1 MKYLLI
7 KRLESASMR
16 NAIVTGA
23 SFGIGKA
30 ISIALAKDGINVIA
44 VARNKD
50 ELDLLAKSYDN
61 IKSYPLD
68 ITDEKAVA
76 SFIESIKDTQI
87 DILINNASGGGT
99 NKKVVDD
106 LISNWRL
113 AYEINVVAPV
123 NLSKMLIPNMIKNKD
138 GHVVFIT
145 STCGHYVY
153 SSGSGYAI
161 AKQAEVALTELLR
174 MELIGT
180 GVRVTEVAPGN
191 VNSRQAADV
200 YNSLNA
206 EDIAEAVRW
215 SVTLPSH
222 VNVESIKMLHINNPI
237 R

>member
-1 MKYLLI
+1 MK
-7 KRLESASMR
+7 

-44 VARNKD
+44 VARNGE
-50 ELDLLAKSYDN
+50 ELRSLSENYDN
-61 IKSYPLD
+61 IKAYQLD
-68 ITDEKAVA
+68 ITDEDAVA
-76 SFIESIKDTQI
+76 DFIESIN
-87 DILINNASGGGT
+87 DIEIHILVNNASGGGT
-99 NKKVVDD
+99 NKKVIED
-106 LISNWRL
+106 LINNWRL

-123 NLSKMLIPNMIKNKD
+123 NLSKMLIPNMIKNND

-180 GVRVTEVAPGN
+180 GVRVTEIAPGN
-191 VNSRQAADV
+191 VNSRQAEGV
-200 YNSLNA
+200 YGSLNA

-222 VNVESIKMLHINNPI
+222 VNVESIKILHINNPI

>member
-1 MKYLLI
+1 MK
-7 KRLESASMR
+7 

-44 VARNKD
+44 VARNGE
-50 ELDLLAKSYDN
+50 ELKSLSENYDN
-61 IKSYPLD
+61 IKAYQLD
-68 ITDEKAVA
+68 ITDEDAVA
-76 SFIESIKDTQI
+76 DFIESIN
-87 DILINNASGGGT
+87 DIEIHILVNNASGGGT
-99 NKKVVDD
+99 NKKVIED
-106 LISNWRL
+106 LINNWRL

-123 NLSKMLIPNMIKNKD
+123 NLSKMLIPNMIKNND

-180 GVRVTEVAPGN
+180 GVRVTEIAPGN
-191 VNSRQAADV
+191 VNSRQAEGV
-200 YNSLNA
+200 YGSLNA

-222 VNVESIKMLHINNPI
+222 VNVESIKILHINNPI

>member
-1 MKYLLI
+1 MK
-7 KRLESASMR
+7 

-44 VARNKD
+44 VARNAE
-50 ELDLLAKSYDN
+50 ELKSLSENYDN
-61 IKSYPLD
+61 IKAYQLD
-68 ITDEKAVA
+68 ITDEDAVA
-76 SFIESIKDTQI
+76 DFIESIN
-87 DILINNASGGGT
+87 DIEIHILVNNASGGGT
-99 NKKVVDD
+99 NKKVIED
-106 LISNWRL
+106 LINNWRL

-123 NLSKMLIPNMIKNKD
+123 NLSKMLIPNMIKNND

-180 GVRVTEVAPGN
+180 GVRVTEIAPGN
-191 VNSRQAADV
+191 VNSRQAEGV
-200 YNSLNA
+200 YGSLNA

-222 VNVESIKMLHINNPI
+222 VNVESIKILHINNPI

>member
-1 MKYLLI
+1 
-7 KRLESASMR
+7 MR

-44 VARNKD
+44 VARNGE
-50 ELDLLAKSYDN
+50 ELRSLSENYDN
-61 IKSYPLD
+61 IKAYQLD
-68 ITDEKAVA
+68 ITDEDAVA
-76 SFIESIKDTQI
+76 DFIESIN
-87 DILINNASGGGT
+87 DIEIHILVNNASGGGT
-99 NKKVVDD
+99 NKKVIED
-106 LISNWRL
+106 LINNWRL

-123 NLSKMLIPNMIKNKD
+123 NLSKMLIPNMIKNND

-180 GVRVTEVAPGN
+180 GVRVTEIAPGN
-191 VNSRQAADV
+191 VNSRQAEGV
-200 YNSLNA
+200 YGSLNA

-222 VNVESIKMLHINNPI
+222 VNVESIKILHINNPI